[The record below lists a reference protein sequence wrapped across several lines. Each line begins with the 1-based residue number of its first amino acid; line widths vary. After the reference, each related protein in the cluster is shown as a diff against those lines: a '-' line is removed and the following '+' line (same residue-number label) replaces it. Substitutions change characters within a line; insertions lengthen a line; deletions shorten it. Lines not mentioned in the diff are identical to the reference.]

1 MKSSRKN
8 WLKRGLLT
16 VLTLGLVLG
25 PASAGGASL
34 TVRAAEE
41 FYSHTFTQVAKQ
53 GDNICGD
60 LTWNFSMAATGDVE
74 GSRGMR
80 FLVADS
86 DTQELVVKTTVADTE
101 ISHIQLEA
109 AMSANG
115 DTTFSISIGGK
126 DIVRDQAVTNVNNL
140 YTFNTGGASGEI
152 VIRMKA
158 TVPGKT
164 SYLKSITLLT
174 GEVEEPGMRV
184 NYHTH
189 TYRCNHAGT
198 AQDREYVEAAIQ
210 NGYGIMGFT
219 DHVMLPW
226 INYPNGVR
234 GEYRIADEYIS
245 SIRTLQK
252 EYEGEIYL
260 LLGYECEWN
269 EVFEDY
275 YRHLVDNNLVDY
287 LILGNHYLEFST
299 VSNAFTTFSGS
310 LDSEEYV
317 EAYVDS
323 SIAALETGLFSVFA
337 HPDYFMSTVTFWND
351 NIADDVRRMCETAKE
366 MGVAMEINEGCFN
379 NETKR
384 QMGDEYRYRYPYDK
398 FWEIVKEVGNTVV
411 LGVDAH
417 DPSAYNES
425 ARKMAMDF
433 ADELGLTV
441 TEDLGITVK
450 TPNPDAPIYS
460 APGVTEPTTGTG
472 TAPTSVAEPSEV
484 YADLLDF
491 DMDSVEF
498 REING
503 STVTLEMVD
512 DSLIVGNTGG
522 AWPNAIIEYGE
533 GIAVNVNDILIYDL
547 ETKDGM
553 ETSIRLNFLDK
564 DETPRQVILNQGMV
578 ADTSPDSGDLRTNQT
593 VKGAMRLGAL
603 AEGGIVQGGHYPGQL
618 LGEYADAAGYITV
631 ASIEVYAAGPA
642 TGSVVINRLE
652 IGTPDEV
659 EEPSGTGSSG
669 TAAGETTTT
678 ADSGATAPSGSGM
691 EETGTAQGT
700 TAGAAGQAPA
710 TGEAGLAGGAALLLL
725 FSAALLAAARGKGF
739 SARTN
744 IRR

>member
-25 PASAGGASL
+25 PASAGGPLL

-60 LTWNFSMAATGDVE
+60 LTWNFSMAATGNVE

-101 ISHIQLEA
+101 ISQIQLEA

-164 SYLKSITLLT
+164 SCLKSITLLT
-174 GEVEEPGMRV
+174 REVEEPGMRV

-198 AQDREYVEAAIQ
+198 AQDR
-210 NGYGIMGFT
+210 
-219 DHVMLPW
+219 
-226 INYPNGVR
+226 
-234 GEYRIADEYIS
+234 
-245 SIRTLQK
+245 
-252 EYEGEIYL
+252 
-260 LLGYECEWN
+260 
-269 EVFEDY
+269 
-275 YRHLVDNNLVDY
+275 
-287 LILGNHYLEFST
+287 
-299 VSNAFTTFSGS
+299 
-310 LDSEEYV
+310 EYV

-441 TEDLGITVK
+441 TEGLGITVK

-512 DSLIVGNTGG
+512 GSLIVGNTGG

-533 GIAVNVNDILIYDL
+533 GIAVNVNDTLIYDL

-593 VKGAMRLGAL
+593 VKGAMRLGEL

-631 ASIEVYAAGPA
+631 ASMEVYAAGPA

-678 ADSGATAPSGSGM
+678 ADSGAAAPSGSGT
-691 EETGTAQGT
+691 EETGTAHGT
-700 TAGAAGQAPA
+700 TAGTGGQAPA